1 VWKIKANQGH
11 TVHIEN
17 LDLEEI
23 KSPEEIPVV
32 VHGTDLGAWRMIQ
45 SSGLSR
51 MKRNHIHFAAGK
63 FGDAG
68 VISGMRQS
76 SEVLVYVD
84 VPKAMSNGVK
94 FLRSPTG

>member
-1 VWKIKANQGH
+1 
-11 TVHIEN
+11 VHIEN
-17 LDLEEI
+17 LDLEAI

-32 VHGTDLGAWRMIQ
+32 VHGMIQ